1 MNINNNG
8 LTNGSRRIYTPLGAS
23 NHTSVEREKDDFY
36 ATDPKA
42 LEMLLQF
49 ETFANDVW
57 ECACGMGHLSDVLKE
72 KGHNVKSSDLL
83 DRGYTGT
90 EVKDFLHTTS
100 ADIADG
106 KQWDIITNPPYK
118 YAQEFIEHAL
128 DISLNGTKIAMLL
141 KLQFLEGK
149 SRKALFE
156 KNPPKRLYVS
166 SSRLRCAKNA
176 DFENTGNSAIAFAWY
191 VWEKGYTG
199 ETVVKWFN

>member
-83 DRGYTGT
+83 DRGYAGT
-90 EVKDFLHTTS
+90 EVKDFLHTT
-100 ADIADG
+100 
-106 KQWDIITNPPYK
+106 
-118 YAQEFIEHAL
+118 
-128 DISLNGTKIAMLL
+128 LN
-141 KLQFLEGK
+141 
-149 SRKALFE
+149 LF
-156 KNPPKRLYVS
+156 S
-166 SSRLRCAKNA
+166 
-176 DFENTGNSAIAFAWY
+176 
-191 VWEKGYTG
+191 
-199 ETVVKWFN
+199 